1 MQSVII
7 IQQIL
12 EKLLQF
18 VFVFLYLWDLC
29 CFNTQ
34 TDFDNDTIC

>member
-1 MQSVII
+1 MQSMII

-12 EKLLQF
+12 EKLPQF
-18 VFVFLYLWDLC
+18 VVVFLYLWDLC
-29 CFNTQ
+29 CFNTW